1 MPACQEIAT
10 QLQTLIENELVD
22 LLRLNSNQTWIGPR
36 RSNLENELQEIRWI
50 LGRSIEIL
58 QVTPDLTM

>member
-1 MPACQEIAT
+1 MPVCQEIAT
-10 QLQTLIENELVD
+10 HLQTLIENELVD

-36 RSNLENELQEIRWI
+36 RSDLENELQKIRWI

-58 QVTPDLTM
+58 LVTPDLTM

>member
-1 MPACQEIAT
+1 MPVCQEIAT
-10 QLQTLIENELVD
+10 HLETLTENELVD

-36 RSNLENELQEIRWI
+36 RSDLENELQKIRWI

-58 QVTPDLTM
+58 LVTPDLTM

>member
-10 QLQTLIENELVD
+10 QLQTLIDNELVD

>member
-1 MPACQEIAT
+1 MPVCREIAT
-10 QLQTLIENELVD
+10 HLQTLIENELVD

>member
-1 MPACQEIAT
+1 MPVCQEIAT
-10 QLQTLIENELVD
+10 HLQTLIENELVD

-36 RSNLENELQEIRWI
+36 HSSLENELQKIRWI

-58 QVTPDLTM
+58 LVTPDLTM